1 MKEDKKEKLIST
13 ATKLFEEK
21 GFDGVKMRELSEKA
35 GVNKGLVHY
44 YFKNKDAIF
53 MEVFKRKAGKMYI
66 NLEEILSEP
75 DSTFEEKVAKM
86 VDEYMKMLAHNPKL
100 PLFVFSEVNKNPH
113 LLEQMKFGETIG
125 TTVKLLSKIL
135 KQEGSKLDGFQFLLS
150 TISLCIFPNIMQPM
164 LSGIM
169 LKQNPKMDMKI
180 FLNKRKPIIVKTL
193 VNSIQS

>member
-1 MKEDKKEKLIST
+1 MKEDKREKLITT

-21 GFDGVKMRELSEKA
+21 GFEGVKMRELSEKA

-53 MEVFKRKAGKMYI
+53 LEVFKRKASNMYI
-66 NLEEILSEP
+66 NLEEVLANEEI
-75 DSTFEEKVAKM
+75 TFEEKVASM
-86 VDEYMKMLAHNPKL
+86 VDGYMEMLDKNPKL

-125 TTVKLLSKIL
+125 TTVKLLSKLLEKEDAKI
-135 KQEGSKLDGFQFLLS
+135 DGFQFLLS

-164 LSGIM
+164 ITGLM
-169 LKQNPKMDMKI
+169 AQQNPKTDMKT